1 MTHVVTSLL
10 RRPVA
15 IMAWAV
21 ALLVAGS
28 WAATN
33 VPLEWVPQV
42 ELPVVRVSASWPGAS
57 PRAVEQYVTAP
68 IERAGQAVEGTARV
82 ESLSQEGQTTVTL
95 EVSESVDLGAYVAR
109 LNEQLALVRRD
120 LPDRVTPRLT
130 KQIPE
135 ELRDEQGFMTLQ
147 LIGPQAP
154 GTLRR
159 WADDQLAPQLSG
171 LSGVADVVVEGGTER
186 EVLITLDPVRLSAY
200 GLEAGAMR
208 AHIADALTDRVYGRL
223 RGRGEAALLLSEAPE
238 SVDALRRVVVR
249 DGLSAGDASARN
261 GEARPIR
268 LGDIATVQRG
278 PAPRRS
284 ISRIDG
290 QPVVTL
296 TIDRAP
302 ASHMLEVAQRVN
314 DQLDALGPLLPDDA
328 RLIVADDRSESVRA
342 ELRDLQWRGGLGLVL
357 VALVLLMMLHS
368 VRAVGIVLISVA
380 VALAV
385 GIALMG
391 PLGLTLNL
399 LTLAGLVLVFGI
411 LVDNSV
417 VMVEQLMLQ
426 RDRLAV
432 RGYEGMELET
442 EATRESLKAV
452 WLPLVG
458 GTCTTMAV
466 MAPLVYLSGELR
478 TLFLPFGVL
487 TAITL
492 AASLCTAAL
501 VVPVMGRWLPPPEPD
516 WRLPEWI
523 RTLLRWPFWAAARLP
538 KTTCVVLLLVLGTPL
553 WLLPRQLEMPDDETS
568 PRARLAGV
576 YNATLGS
583 DTVRDAREW
592 LDPALGGVVR
602 PFIEET
608 DFGDQWDFDTQP
620 SVSVRLGF
628 PPGNPIHR
636 ADSLMQRFEQ
646 VALAS
651 ESVERTITRISE
663 RSAFMQVR
671 FYEPALE
678 TAEPYIVREE
688 LIQEAVLL
696 AGIRVSVGGLL
707 PQGYFSGVGGMA
719 SGYTIEARGS
729 NYDDL
734 EALTERFAER
744 LRAGSRRVASVNTNA
759 GRFGRQTP
767 REVLYLDWPAAA
779 TARTGL
785 RAQHIAGELR
795 PMLSTRFPALY
806 ADLEGDTQLPLRIV
820 VEDAEQADIDTFVD
834 RPLPVTD
841 STQVKLKSVSDYA
854 VEEVPSQIEREN
866 QQYKRY
872 IRVDYRGPNRMGSE
886 YINEVL
892 DGFQTPPGYRIE
904 RSQNM
909 FFTEETQQA
918 FGWVLAS
925 TVLLIV
931 LVTAIVF
938 ESWRLPL
945 LVLVSLPLAAIGLAV
960 GFWWADVAFAEGA
973 FIGVV
978 LLVGIA
984 ANDAILLV
992 DRYRQLRDERLH
1004 GRRSLLVRLAVR
1016 ERLRPMWT
1024 TTISTCV
1031 AMLPL
1036 LVFPAENDFWVG
1048 LAVTVTGG
1056 LLAATLLAPVA
1067 TVALLSIPERWSR
1080 TAQAS

>member
-1 MTHVVTSLL
+1 MHTRIASFLN
-10 RRPVA
+10 RPVA
-15 IMAWAV
+15 IMAWAI
-21 ALLVAGS
+21 ALLLAGS
-28 WAATN
+28 WAATT

-57 PRAVEQYVTAP
+57 PRAMEQHVTAP

-82 ESLSQEGQTTVTL
+82 QSLSREGSTVVTL
-95 EVSESVDLGAYVAR
+95 EVGEEVDLGAYVAR

-147 LIGPQAP
+147 LIGPQTP

-171 LSGVADVVVEGGTER
+171 ISGVADVVVQGGTER
-186 EVLITLDPVRLSAY
+186 EVLVTLDPDRLAAY
-200 GLEAGAMR
+200 GLEAGAMQAR
-208 AHIADALTDRVYGRL
+208 LADALTDRVYGRL
-223 RGRGEAALLLSEAPE
+223 RGGGESALLLSPAEE
-238 SVDALRRVVVR
+238 SVAALRQVIVR
-249 DGLSAGDASARN
+249 GARDVS
-261 GEARPIR
+261 GGQVTPIR
-268 LGDIATVQRG
+268 LGDIAQVQRG

-296 TIDRAP
+296 TLDRAP
-302 ASHMLEVAQRVN
+302 ASHMLEVARSVQT
-314 DQLDALGPLLPDDA
+314 QLREMEPLLPEGA
-328 RLIVADDRSESVRA
+328 RLVVADDRSESVRA

-357 VALVLLMMLHS
+357 VALVLLMMLRS
-368 VRAVGIVLISVA
+368 VRSVGIVLFSVA

-426 RDRLAV
+426 RDRLSV
-432 RGYEGMELET
+432 RGLSGMALEV
-442 EATRESLKAV
+442 EATQASLKAV

-478 TLFLPFGVL
+478 TLFLPFGIL
-487 TAITL
+487 TAVTL
-492 AASLCTAAL
+492 AASLVTAAL
-501 VVPVMGRWLPPPEPD
+501 VVPVMGRWLPPPEPS
-516 WRLPEWI
+516 WRLPAWM
-523 RTLLRWPFWAAARLP
+523 RAVLRWPFWSAARLP
-538 KTTCVVLLLVLGTPL
+538 ATTSIALLLLLGTPL
-553 WLLPRQLEMPDDETS
+553 WLLPTQIEPGDDETS
-568 PRARLAGV
+568 PQARLAGV
-576 YNATLGS
+576 YNATVGS
-583 DTVRDAREW
+583 DLVQEARDW
-592 LDPALGGVVR
+592 LDPALGGVAR
-602 PFIEET
+602 IFFETT
-608 DFGDQWDFDTQP
+608 DFGDQWSFDTRP
-620 SVSVRLGF
+620 SVRVSLGF

-663 RSAFMQVR
+663 RSATMQVQ
-671 FYEPALE
+671 FYEPALQ

-688 LIQEAVLL
+688 LIQQVVLL

-719 SGYTIEARGS
+719 SGFTVEARGS

-734 EALTERFAER
+734 EALTERFADR

-759 GRFGRQTP
+759 GRGFGRRTP
-767 REVLYLDWPAAA
+767 REVLHLDWRADA
-779 TARTGL
+779 TVRTGL
-785 RAQHIAGELR
+785 RAQHIARELR
-795 PMLSTRFPALY
+795 PVLSTRFASLF
-806 ADLEGDTQLPLRIV
+806 ADLDGDVRLPLRIV
-820 VEDAEQADIDTFVD
+820 VDGAEEIDIDTFMD

-841 STQVKLKSVSDYA
+841 STQVKLKSVSAYE
-854 VEEVPSQIEREN
+854 VEEVPSHIERED

-872 IRVDYRGPNRMGSE
+872 VRVDFRGPSRMGNE
-886 YINEVL
+886 YVNSVME
-892 DGFQTPPGYRIE
+892 GFQTPPGYRLE
-904 RSQNM
+904 RSQSF

-918 FGWVLAS
+918 FGWVLAA
-925 TVLLIV
+925 TVLLIL

-938 ESWRLPL
+938 ESWRLPALIL
-945 LVLVSLPLAAIGLAV
+945 LSLPLAAIGLAV
-960 GFWWADVAFAEGA
+960 GFWWADIAFAEGA
-973 FIGVV
+973 FIGTV

-992 DRYRQLRDERLH
+992 DRYRQLREARPH
-1004 GRRSLLVRLAVR
+1004 GRPSVLVRLAVR

-1036 LVFPAENDFWVG
+1036 LVFPADNDFWMG

-1056 LLAATLLAPVA
+1056 LLAATLLAPLA
-1067 TVALLSIPERWSR
+1067 TVALVALPERWRRSPS
-1080 TAQAS
+1080 A

>member
-1 MTHVVTSLL
+1 MHRIVSSILN
-10 RRPVA
+10 RPVA

-68 IERAGQAVEGTARV
+68 IERAGQAVEGTAGV
-82 ESLSQEGQTTVTL
+82 ESLSREGRTTVTL
-95 EVSESVDLGAYVAR
+95 EVSETVDLGSYVAR

-120 LPDRVTPRLT
+120 LPNRVTPRLT

-186 EVLITLDPVRLSAY
+186 EVLVTLDPERLSSY
-200 GLEAGAMR
+200 GLEAGSMR
-208 AHIADALTDRVYGRL
+208 AHLGDALTDRVYGRL
-223 RGRGEAALLLSEAPE
+223 RDGGEAALLLSPAPE
-238 SVDALRRVVVR
+238 TVEALREVVVR
-249 DGLSAGDASARN
+249 DAQAVGDGA
-261 GEARPIR
+261 ARPIR

-314 DQLDALGPLLPDDA
+314 EQLETLGPTLPDEA

-342 ELRDLQWRGGLGLVL
+342 ELRDLLWRGGLGLVL
-357 VALVLLMMLHS
+357 VALVLLMMLRS
-368 VRAVGIVLISVA
+368 VRAVAIVLISVA

-501 VVPVMGRWLPPPEPD
+501 VVPVMGRWLPPPEPA
-516 WRLPEWI
+516 WRLPKGM
-523 RTLLRWPFWAAARLP
+523 RTLLRWPFWAVARFP
-538 KTTCVVLLLVLGTPL
+538 VSTCVMLLLVLGTPL
-553 WLLPRQLEMPDDETS
+553 WLLPSQMEPSDDENS

-583 DTVRDAREW
+583 ESVQDAREW
-592 LDPALGGVVR
+592 LDPALGGVLR
-602 PFIEET
+602 PFFENT
-608 DFGDQWDFDTQP
+608 DFGDQWNFDAQP
-620 SVSVRLGF
+620 SVYVRLGF

-651 ESVERTITRISE
+651 ESVERTIARISE
-663 RSAFMQVR
+663 RSAFMRVQ
-671 FYEPALE
+671 FYEPALD

-707 PQGYFSGVGGMA
+707 PQGYYSGVGGMA

-759 GRFGRQTP
+759 GRYGRQTP
-767 REVLYLDWPAAA
+767 REVLTLDWPAAA

-785 RAQHIAGELR
+785 RARHIAGELR
-795 PMLSTRFPALY
+795 PMLSTRFPAFF
-806 ADLEGDTQLPLRIV
+806 ADLEGDSRLPIRIV
-820 VEDAEQADIDTFVD
+820 VEDAETIDIDTFVD

-854 VEEVPSQIEREN
+854 VEEVPSRIEREN

-872 IRVDYRGPNRMGSE
+872 VRVDYRGPSRMGSE
-886 YINEVL
+886 YINGVL
-892 DGFQTPPGYRIE
+892 EGFQTPAGYRLE
-904 RSQNM
+904 RSRSF
-909 FFTEETQQA
+909 FFTEETQQT
-918 FGWVLAS
+918 FGWVLAA

-992 DRYRQLRDERLH
+992 DRYRQLRDARPH
-1004 GRRSLLVRLAVR
+1004 GRASLLARLAVR

-1036 LVFPAENDFWVG
+1036 LVFPAENDFWMG
-1048 LAVTVTGG
+1048 LAVSVTGG

-1080 TAQAS
+1080 SVQAS

>member
-1 MTHVVTSLL
+1 MRHIALAML
-10 RRPVA
+10 NRPVA
-15 IMAWAV
+15 VMAWTV

-68 IERAGQAVEGTARV
+68 IERAGQAVEGTAGV
-82 ESLSQEGQTTVTL
+82 ESLSREGQTTVTL
-95 EVSESVDLGAYVAR
+95 EVSEEVSLGAYVAR
-109 LNEQLALVRRD
+109 LNEQLALVQRD
-120 LPDRVTPRLT
+120 LPNRVTPRLT

-159 WADDQLAPQLSG
+159 WAEDQIAPQLSG
-171 LSGVADVVVEGGTER
+171 LPGVADVVVEGGTER
-186 EVLITLDPVRLSAY
+186 EVLVTLDPDRLAAY

-208 AHIADALTDRVYGRL
+208 GHLADALTDRVYGRL
-223 RGRGEAALLLSEAPE
+223 RSGGEAALLLSPAPE
-238 SVDALRRVVVR
+238 TVEALRSVVVR
-249 DGLSAGDASARN
+249 DAQVNDTV
-261 GEARPIR
+261 ARPVRI
-268 LGDIATVQRG
+268 GDIATVERG

-302 ASHMLEVAQRVN
+302 ASHMLEVAERVN
-314 DQLDALGPLLPDDA
+314 AQLEALAPILPEEA

-357 VALVLLMMLHS
+357 VALVLLMMLRS
-368 VRAVGIVLISVA
+368 VRAVGIVLVSVA

-385 GIALMG
+385 GLALMG

-432 RGYEGMELET
+432 RGWSGPALEQ
-442 EATRESLKAV
+442 EATRHALRAV
-452 WLPLVG
+452 WLPLLG
-458 GTCTTMAV
+458 GTTTTMAV

-478 TLFLPFGVL
+478 TLFLPFGLL
-487 TAITL
+487 TALTL
-492 AASLCTAAL
+492 AASLATAAL
-501 VVPVMGRWLPPPEPD
+501 IVPVMGRWLPPPEPA
-516 WRLPEWI
+516 WRLPEWM
-523 RTLLRWPFWAAARLP
+523 RAPLRWPFWAAARFP
-538 KTTCVVLLLVLGTPL
+538 KTTALLLLLLLGTPL
-553 WLLPRQLEMPDDETS
+553 WLLPDRMEGSDDETS
-568 PRARLAGV
+568 PQARWATV

-583 DTVRDAREW
+583 DAVRDAREW
-592 LDPALGGVVR
+592 LDPALGGVLR
-602 PFIEET
+602 PFFETT

-620 SVSVRLGF
+620 SVRVRLGF

-651 ESVERTITRISE
+651 ESVERTIARISE
-663 RSAFMQVR
+663 RSAYMQVQ
-671 FYEPALE
+671 FYEPALD
-678 TAEPYIVREE
+678 TPEPYIVREE

-707 PQGYFSGVGGMA
+707 PQGYYSGVGGMA
-719 SGYTIEARGS
+719 SGYTIEAHGS

-734 EALTERFAER
+734 EALAERFAER

-767 REVLYLDWPAAA
+767 REVLTLDWPAAA

-795 PMLSTRFPALY
+795 PVLSTRFPALF
-806 ADLEGDTQLPLRIV
+806 ADLTGETQVPLRIV
-820 VEDAEQADIDTFVD
+820 VEGAESIDIDTFVD

-841 STQVKLKSVSDYA
+841 SIQVKLKSVSDYV
-854 VEEVPSQIEREN
+854 VEEVPSSIEREN

-886 YINEVL
+886 YINGVL
-892 DGFQTPPGYRIE
+892 EGFQTPAGYRLE
-904 RSQNM
+904 RSRSF
-909 FFTEETQQA
+909 FFTEETRQA
-918 FGWVLAS
+918 FGWVIAA
-925 TVLLIV
+925 TVLLIL
-931 LVTAIVF
+931 LVTAVVF
-938 ESWRLPL
+938 ESWRLPV

-960 GFWWADVAFAEGA
+960 GFWWADIAFAEGA

-992 DRYRQLRDERLH
+992 DRYRQLRTARPH
-1004 GRRSLLVRLAVR
+1004 GRAAVLARLAVR

-1036 LVFPAENDFWVG
+1036 LVFPAENDFWMG
-1048 LAVTVTGG
+1048 LAVAVTGG

-1067 TVALLSIPERWSR
+1067 VVALLAWPERRGHPHPQHKSR
-1080 TAQAS
+1080 N

>member
-1 MTHVVTSLL
+1 MLN
-10 RRPVA
+10 RPVA
-15 IMAWAV
+15 VMAWAV
-21 ALLVAGS
+21 ALLLAGS

-82 ESLSQEGQTTVTL
+82 ESLSREGQTTVTL
-95 EVSESVDLGAYVAR
+95 EVSETVDLGAYVAR

-120 LPDRVTPRLT
+120 LPNRVTPRLT

-147 LIGPQAP
+147 LIGPQPP

-159 WADDQLAPQLSG
+159 WADDQLAPQLGG
-171 LSGVADVVVEGGTER
+171 LPGVADVVVRGGTER
-186 EVLITLDPVRLSAY
+186 EVLVTLDPDRLAAY

-208 AHIADALTDRVYGRL
+208 GHLADALTDRVYGRL
-223 RGRGEAALLLSEAPE
+223 RSGGEATLLLSPAPE
-238 SVDALRRVVVR
+238 TVEALRSIVVR
-249 DGLSAGDASARN
+249 DAQESDGATQ
-261 GEARPIR
+261 PVR
-268 LGDIATVQRG
+268 LDDIATVERG

-302 ASHMLEVAQRVN
+302 ASHMLEVAERVN
-314 DQLDALGPLLPDDA
+314 AQLETLQPLLPEAA

-342 ELRDLQWRGGLGLVL
+342 ELRDLRWRGGLGLVL
-357 VALVLLMMLHS
+357 VALVLLMMLRS
-368 VRAVGIVLISVA
+368 VRAVGIVLVSVA
-380 VALAV
+380 VALAL
-385 GIALMG
+385 GLALMG

-426 RDRLAV
+426 RDQLAA
-432 RGYEGMELET
+432 RGYAGIELERR
-442 EATRESLKAV
+442 ATAQALHAV

-478 TLFLPFGVL
+478 TLFLPFGLL
-487 TAITL
+487 TALTL
-492 AASLCTAAL
+492 AASLATAAL
-501 VVPVMGRWLPPPEPD
+501 VVPVMGRWLPPPEPA
-516 WRLPEWI
+516 WRLPVWM
-523 RTLLRWPFWAAARLP
+523 RAPLRWPFWAAARLP
-538 KTTCVVLLLVLGTPL
+538 KATTLLLLLLLGTPL
-553 WLLPRQLEMPDDETS
+553 WLLPDRMEVPDNETS
-568 PRARLAGV
+568 PQARWATV
-576 YNATLGS
+576 YNATLGN
-583 DTVRDAREW
+583 DVVRDAREW
-592 LDPALGGVVR
+592 LDPALGGVIR
-602 PFIEET
+602 PFFETT
-608 DFGDQWDFDTQP
+608 DFGDQWDFDTRP
-620 SVSVRLGF
+620 SVYVRLGF

-651 ESVERTITRISE
+651 ESVERTITRIRE
-663 RSAFMQVR
+663 RSAYMQVQ
-671 FYEPALE
+671 FYEPALD

-707 PQGYFSGVGGMA
+707 PQGYYSGVGGMA

-734 EALTERFAER
+734 EALSERFAER

-759 GRFGRQTP
+759 GRYSRQTP
-767 REVLYLDWPAAA
+767 REVLTLEWPAAA

-785 RAQHIAGELR
+785 RAQHIASELR

-806 ADLEGDTQLPLRIV
+806 ADIEGDPQLPVRIV
-820 VEDAEQADIDTFVD
+820 VDGAESIDIDTFVD

-841 STQVKLKSVSDYA
+841 SMQVKLKSVSDYT
-854 VEEVPSQIEREN
+854 VEEVPSSIEREN

-872 IRVDYRGPNRMGSE
+872 IRVDYRGPSRMGSE
-886 YINEVL
+886 YINGVL
-892 DGFQTPPGYRIE
+892 EGFQTPAGYRLE
-904 RSQNM
+904 RSRSF
-909 FFTEETQQA
+909 FFTEETKRA
-918 FGWVLAS
+918 FGGVLAA

-960 GFWWADVAFAEGA
+960 GFWWADIAFAEGA

-992 DRYRQLRDERLH
+992 DRYRQLRTTRPH
-1004 GRRSLLVRLAVR
+1004 GRASVLARLAVR

-1036 LVFPAENDFWVG
+1036 LVFPAENDFWMG
-1048 LAVTVTGG
+1048 LAVSVTGG

-1067 TVALLSIPERWSR
+1067 VVALLSWSGR
-1080 TAQAS
+1080 RGQPTPAA

>member
-1 MTHVVTSLL
+1 MQRTVTSILN
-10 RRPVA
+10 RPVA

-21 ALLVAGS
+21 ALLMAGS

-42 ELPVVRVSASWPGAS
+42 ELPVVRVNASWPGAS

-95 EVSESVDLGAYVAR
+95 EVSENVDLGAYVAR
-109 LNEQLALVRRD
+109 LNEQLALIRRD

-135 ELRDEQGFMTLQ
+135 ELRDEQGFMTIQ
-147 LIGPQAP
+147 LVGPQAP

-186 EVLITLDPVRLSAY
+186 EVLVTLDPERLAAY

-208 AHIADALTDRVYGRL
+208 AHLGDALTDRVYGRL
-223 RGRGEAALLLSEAPE
+223 RDGGEAALLLSPAPDAIEALQE
-238 SVDALRRVVVR
+238 VVVR
-249 DGLSAGDASARN
+249 DAQGGGN
-261 GEARPIR
+261 GTTRPIR
-268 LGDIATVQRG
+268 LRDIATVQRG

-302 ASHMLEVAQRVN
+302 ASHMLEVAERVN
-314 DQLDALGPLLPDDA
+314 EQLEALEPTLPDEA

-342 ELRDLQWRGGLGLVL
+342 ELRDLLWRGGLGLVL
-357 VALVLLMMLHS
+357 VALVLLMMLRS
-368 VRAVGIVLISVA
+368 VRAVGIVLFSVA

-432 RGYEGMELET
+432 RGLAGVQLEA

-501 VVPVMGRWLPPPEPD
+501 VVPVMGRWLPPPEPA
-516 WRLPEWI
+516 WRLPEWM
-523 RTLLRWPFWAAARLP
+523 RTVLRWPFWTAARFP
-538 KTTCVVLLLVLGTPL
+538 ASTCVMLLLVLGTPL
-553 WLLPRQLEMPDDETS
+553 WLLPRQLEMPDNETS
-568 PRARLAGV
+568 PRARLSGV
-576 YNATLGS
+576 YNTTLGS
-583 DTVRDAREW
+583 DAVQDAREW
-592 LDPALGGVVR
+592 LDPALGGVLR
-602 PFIEET
+602 PFFENT
-608 DFGDQWDFDTQP
+608 DFGDQWDFDTEP
-620 SVSVRLGF
+620 TVRVRLGF

-651 ESVERTITRISE
+651 ESVKRTISRISE
-663 RSAFMQVR
+663 RSAFMQVQ
-671 FYEPALE
+671 FYDAALE
-678 TAEPYIVREE
+678 AAEPYIVREE

-707 PQGYFSGVGGMA
+707 PQGYFSGAGGMA

-767 REVLYLDWPAAA
+767 REVLTLDWPAAA

-795 PMLSTRFPALY
+795 PVLSTRFPAFF
-806 ADLEGDTQLPLRIV
+806 ADLEGDTRLPIRIV
-820 VEDAEQADIDTFVD
+820 VDGAETTDIDTFVD

-841 STQVKLKSVSDYA
+841 STQIKLKSVSDYV
-854 VEEVPSQIEREN
+854 VEEVPGQIEREN

-872 IRVDYRGPNRMGSE
+872 VRVDYRGPNRMGSE

-892 DGFQTPPGYRIE
+892 DGFQTPPGYRLE
-904 RSQNM
+904 RSQNF
-909 FFTEETQQA
+909 FFTEDTQQA
-918 FGWVLAS
+918 FGWVLAA

-931 LVTAIVF
+931 LVTAMVF

-992 DRYRQLRDERLH
+992 DRYRQLRDARPH

-1036 LVFPAENDFWVG
+1036 LVFPAENDFWMG

-1067 TVALLSIPERWSR
+1067 TVALLSIPERWAR